1 MYRVRILIK
10 NIRYMK
16 KIKITPF
23 NPEYTAPEL
32 VIVTQEIKKAQV
44 DFIQGRQGFY
54 RAIVKTKAGLTVVD
68 DLGIENGWSKAQW
81 RTALDVFSAFKKGGL
96 QTIQFQPIGSK
107 QWLTV
112 FARSGNKINIID
124 SDMLANMTV
133 GHINQDWSNSTLYN
147 QTQYKAVGCATWAD
161 FAFRKN
167 N

>member
-1 MYRVRILIK
+1 
-10 NIRYMK
+10 MK
-16 KIKITPF
+16 KMKITPF

-32 VIVTQEIKKAQV
+32 VIITPEIKRAQV

-54 RAIVKTKAGLTVVD
+54 RAIVKTKGGLSVVD
-68 DLGIENGWSKAQW
+68 DLGIANGWTKAQW
-81 RTALDVFSAFKKGGL
+81 RTALDVFSNFKKGAL
-96 QTIQFQPIGSK
+96 QTIEFQSIGSTH
-107 QWLTV
+107 WLTV
-112 FARSGNKINIID
+112 FSRSGNKINIID

-147 QTQYKAVGCATWAD
+147 QTQYKAVGCKTWAD